1 MGVTTRSIDRGR
13 HIDNIQTIDKAE
25 ELEKRVAELSQQV
38 NSNIKGARIESDLTI
53 SEHFNV
59 GGKDFYNG
67 FIGIGIKYFRAEPDF
82 LTIEG
87 RNQWWDKMRQVAK
100 KRFGMTENFSV
111 DIGCIRDLDYISIS
125 FNENSKSEHYAL
137 TPRKISILETGFNKV
152 REFIEWYN
160 SSVQGY
166 DDLRKT
172 HIDRFKSFLD
182 GL

>member
-1 MGVTTRSIDRGR
+1 M
-13 HIDNIQTIDKAE
+13 IQQAWS
-25 ELEKRVAELSQQV
+25 V
-38 NSNIKGARIESDLTI
+38 
-53 SEHFNV
+53 
-59 GGKDFYNG
+59 
-67 FIGIGIKYFRAEPDF
+67 
-82 LTIEG
+82 
-87 RNQWWDKMRQVAK
+87 
-100 KRFGMTENFSV
+100 ENFSV